1 LEVDTRLKEVSA
13 IQDLIKEFNLNL
25 DLAVEAKDLIR
36 GATGR
41 EIAGV
46 EEQVENLE
54 QCKVTTIKITTDE
67 GAKQIGKPRGTYITI
82 ESPPLKIN
90 DPYVKEE
97 IIGAM
102 GKGIQGLLGGRL
114 NPQDTVLLVGLGNWR
129 ATADSLGP
137 KFIEYSPITRHYHQ
151 YAPDALVEGMRPTCG
166 IAPGVLGITG
176 LETFEV
182 IKGVVEKINPA
193 VLIVV
198 DALAA
203 QNVDRI
209 GNSIQ
214 ISDTGIQPGSG
225 IGNVRHALNQNELG
239 VPVIAIGCPT
249 IVNALVIAGQAIKQF
264 CLNSGAMYDEPKS
277 IDAIKQILSIYG
289 GSLAVT
295 PKEVDEIIENS
306 ARIISM
312 GVATA
317 LFPNISQ
324 EQLEL
329 YAT

>member
-1 LEVDTRLKEVSA
+1 MSKILVE
-13 IQDLIKEFNLNL
+13 EFNLNV
-25 DLAVEAKDLIR
+25 DLAVEARDLIR
-36 GATGR
+36 GER
-41 EIAGV
+41 RVEISGV
-46 EEQVENLE
+46 KEQVDTMENI
-54 QCKVTTIKITTDE
+54 KVTTITIE
-67 GAKQIGKPRGTYITI
+67 NEQGAQSMGRHIGQYVTI

-97 IIGAM
+97 IITAM
-102 GKGIQGLLGGRL
+102 ENSLRNLININLTE
-114 NPQDTVLLVGLGNWR
+114 QDTVLLVGLGNWR

-151 YAPDALVEGMRPTCG
+151 YAPEALVTGMRPICG

-176 LETFEV
+176 LETYEV
-182 IKGVVEKINPA
+182 IKGIVEKIQPA
-193 VLIVV
+193 VLIIV

-209 GNSIQ
+209 GTTIQ
-214 ISDTGIQPGSG
+214 MSNTGIQPGAG
-225 IGNVRHALNQNELG
+225 IGNQRHALVEKDLG
-239 VPVIAIGCPT
+239 KPVIAIGCPT
-249 IVNALVIAGQAIKQF
+249 IVNASLIANQAIKKF
-264 CLNSGAMYDEPKS
+264 CLDSGSMYNDTKAINS
-277 IDAIKQILSIYG
+277 IKDVLSFFG

-295 PKEVDEIIENS
+295 PKEIDEIIENS

-312 GVATA
+312 GVARS
-317 LFPNISQ
+317 LFPGISD

>member
-1 LEVDTRLKEVSA
+1 MNSLF
-13 IQDLIKEFNLNL
+13 QQFNLNV
-25 DLAVEAKDLIR
+25 DLAVEARDLIR
-36 GATGR
+36 GTTNR
-41 EIAGV
+41 EISGV
-46 EEQVENLE
+46 VEQIDQMEHV
-54 QCKVTTIKITTDE
+54 KITTITIKTE
-67 GAKQIGKPRGTYITI
+67 EAVKTMGRPVGTYVTI

-97 IIGAM
+97 IIQAM
-102 GKGIQGLLGGRL
+102 TKTLPILLNQKL
-114 NPQDTVLLVGLGNWR
+114 QPTDTVLLVGLGNWR
-129 ATADSLGP
+129 ATADALGP

-182 IKGVVEKINPA
+182 LKGIVEKVKPG
-193 VLIVV
+193 VMIVV

-209 GNSIQ
+209 GTTIQ
-214 ISDTGIQPGSG
+214 MANTGIQPGAG
-225 IGNVRHALNQNELG
+225 VGNARHALIQQELG
-239 VPVIAIGCPT
+239 IPVIAIGCPT
-249 IVNALVIAGQAIKQF
+249 IVNAAVIAQQAVQKYCVENGVSFNEISST
-264 CLNSGAMYDEPKS
+264 NTIRD
-277 IDAIKQILSIYG
+277 ILSFFG

-306 ARIISM
+306 ARIIAM
-312 GVATA
+312 GVASS
-317 LFPNISQ
+317 LFPGISL

>member
-1 LEVDTRLKEVSA
+1 MIAIKE
-13 IQDLIKEFNLNL
+13 LIKEFNLNL
-25 DLAVEAKDLIR
+25 DLAVEARDLVR
-36 GATGR
+36 GATDR
-41 EIAGV
+41 EIPGV
-46 EEQVENLE
+46 EEQVETLE
-54 QCKVTTIKITTDE
+54 HIKATTIKIVDDE
-67 GAKQIGKPRGTYITI
+67 GARQIGKPKGTYITI

-90 DPYVKEE
+90 DPYVKDE

-102 GKGIQGLLGGRL
+102 QKGLQVLFGTTLK
-114 NPQDTVLLVGLGNWR
+114 NTDTVLLVGLGNWR

-137 KFIEYSPITRHYHQ
+137 KFIQYSPITRHYHQ

-182 IKGVVEKINPA
+182 IKGVVEKVQPA
-193 VLIVV
+193 LLVVV

-209 GNSIQ
+209 GSSIQ
-214 ISDTGIQPGSG
+214 MSNTGIQPGAG
-225 IGNVRHALNQNELG
+225 VGNVRHALVQEELG

-249 IVNALVIAGQAIKQF
+249 IVSAAVIASQAVRKF
-264 CLNSGAMYDEPKS
+264 CLNSGASYNDTQS
-277 IDAIKQILSIYG
+277 NDAIRDTLSYFG

-295 PKEVDEIIENS
+295 PKEIDDIIENS

-317 LFPNISQ
+317 LFPNVSR